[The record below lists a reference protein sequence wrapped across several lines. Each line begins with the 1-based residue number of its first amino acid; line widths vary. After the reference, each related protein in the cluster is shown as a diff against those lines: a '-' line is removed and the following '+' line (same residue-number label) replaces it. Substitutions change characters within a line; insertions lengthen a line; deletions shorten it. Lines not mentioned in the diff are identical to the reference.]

1 MEVEK
6 DTLAIARTL
15 GKAGME
21 QGLAETVVDTLKA
34 VVKPLA
40 TTNDV
45 ERVGERMKGV
55 EGRMK
60 GVEDRMGRVETSMEG
75 FRIEMREFKV
85 EMKEILTK
93 TEAGMKDNIKSQ
105 INSMKWFFGIAIGL
119 LGLVGLLIKL
129 FA

>member
-1 MEVEK
+1 M

-21 QGLAETVVDTLKA
+21 QELAETVVDTLKA

-45 ERVGERMKGV
+45 ERVGERI
-55 EGRMK
+55 
-60 GVEDRMGRVETSMEG
+60 GRVETSLGE
-75 FRIEMREFKV
+75 FKAEMREFKT
-85 EMKEILTK
+85 EMSRSLENNR
-93 TEAGMKDNIKSQ
+93 AGMKDDIKSQ

>member
-1 MEVEK
+1 M

-15 GKAGME
+15 GKAGMDQE
-21 QGLAETVVDTLKA
+21 LAETVVDTLKA

-45 ERVGERMKGV
+45 ERIGERMKGV

-60 GVEDRMGRVETSMEG
+60 GVETSMG
-75 FRIEMREFKV
+75 AFKV
-85 EMKEILTK
+85 EMKELLGK
-93 TEAGMKDNIKSQ
+93 NEAGMKEFKEEMSRSLENTRAGMKDDIKSQ

>member
-1 MEVEK
+1 M

-15 GKAGME
+15 GKAGMDQE
-21 QGLAETVVDTLKA
+21 LAETVVDTLKA

-45 ERVGERMKGV
+45 ERIGERMKGV

-60 GVEDRMGRVETSMEG
+60 GVETSMG
-75 FRIEMREFKV
+75 AFKVEMKELLTKNEAGMKEFKV
-85 EMKEILTK
+85 EMKELLTK
-93 TEAGMKDNIKSQ
+93 NEAGMKENIKSL
-105 INSMKWFFGIAIGL
+105 KWFFGIAIGL